1 MLEIKGNGVVT
12 PPATPTATLSSALST
27 QGTRGTQGGW
37 NAGTGGVRRKVNATQ
52 PRTEMLAD
60 GGMVSDRI
68 PNTSE
73 RQDLLAGQDASI
85 TSSINIGQTKGDES
99 RVEVVAFVGGGSK
112 IGLGIAKSKIGG
124 SVLVSGVAAGG
135 TAEEAGVIKV
145 GDELV
150 SVDGVTVA
158 GRDIPSICSQI
169 AAGANLHVTLTLVA
183 AADRSPKT
191 AVVNWAKAFS
201 VLVPRPNHPDT
212 NGLLCECPVC
222 DRMRAVVGGS
232 GSKRRSTG
240 SRRSSRAS
248 RANSLSLASSPSLA
262 SPSASPMPPTGEINV
277 EERGQEQRGEESG
290 EGSED
295 EEAPWWEG
303 IKVLQ
308 AAGDGDTSKQ
318 KGSAMGAGLLGL
330 CVSCCVECRRVML

>member
-150 SVDGVTVA
+150 LVDGVTVA

-262 SPSASPMPPTGEINV
+262 SPSALPMPPTGEV
-277 EERGQEQRGEESG
+277 KAEERDQEQRGEESG

-303 IKVLQ
+303 IKALQAQ
-308 AAGDGDTSKQ
+308 AAGGDGDALKQ
-318 KGSAMGAGLLGL
+318 KGSAMGAGLLG
-330 CVSCCVECRRVML
+330 